1 MVKKGAWKNSEKN
14 VQLDWILGRGVT
26 NPEIGAGATVDHTLG
41 TENGGYV
48 FMKTTFT
55 KGYKGFFIWF

>member
-1 MVKKGAWKNSEKN
+1 M
-14 VQLDWILGRGVT
+14 T
-26 NPEIGAGATVDHTLG
+26 NPENGAGATVDHTLG

-55 KGYKGFFIWF
+55 KGYKGFFYLVLIKFWSIKISKVLFFNL